1 MENTNFHPTNYTKG
15 NTPAWAQKIGDI
27 SLACGAVGA
36 AILAI
41 PMAAPVVLPVTII
54 SAAGWLLGL
63 GTIGKALMKCFGNTT
78 AE

>member
-1 MENTNFHPTNYTKG
+1 MEKFNLSNYAKQ

-41 PMAAPVVLPVTII
+41 PMAAPIVLPVALV
-54 SAAGWLLGL
+54 SAAGWLLGV
-63 GTIGKALMKCFGNTT
+63 GTIGKAIMKCYG
-78 AE
+78 E